1 MIAAP
6 IADTSAEAQVAG
18 WLLNCDGNPRTGRR
32 PPTSPHHFAGDMLS
46 RDVFAASL
54 KLRREGKHVGMVSV
68 GEVLR
73 GHRTPAEINSI
84 SDTAPTSAYFA
95 DSVATLRE
103 MHHRRQVR
111 AWGLRLVETAETG
124 EGIADVV
131 SGIAGMEEGTGPE
144 SLSSRMDGRL
154 FSRAKRPPEA
164 VPRFT
169 LGDVG
174 ICTPGNITAISA
186 AVKSGKSSFIG
197 AMLAAVMTPDPEGV
211 DCLGVTARNPDGFAL
226 VHLDTEQSIA
236 DHWAMIDR
244 ALRRANVD
252 QEPEWL
258 RSYCVSGFSLHDV
271 RGTMTR
277 ATESARRQF
286 EECSP

>member
-18 WLLNCDGNPRTGRR
+18 WLLNCDGNPEDWQKAADLTA
-32 PPTSPHHFAGDMLS
+32 HHFAGDMLS

-111 AWGLRLVETAETG
+111 AWGLRLVETA
-124 EGIADVV
+124 
-131 SGIAGMEEGTGPE
+131 
-144 SLSSRMDGRL
+144 
-154 FSRAKRPPEA
+154 
-164 VPRFT
+164 
-169 LGDVG
+169 
-174 ICTPGNITAISA
+174 
-186 AVKSGKSSFIG
+186 
-197 AMLAAVMTPDPEGV
+197 
-211 DCLGVTARNPDGFAL
+211 
-226 VHLDTEQSIA
+226 
-236 DHWAMIDR
+236 
-244 ALRRANVD
+244 
-252 QEPEWL
+252 
-258 RSYCVSGFSLHDV
+258 
-271 RGTMTR
+271 
-277 ATESARRQF
+277 AT
-286 EECSP
+286 